1 MICTRAKVISTGE
14 IVLLRKPFHDEFT
27 CSLCEPD
34 YIQIDDN
41 GNTIYD
47 NAKNVIGYD
56 YDELIILDYHYDTT
70 QPVEVKEYVDK
81 DSIKKILFK
90 KDNDICEYNYL
101 YENRPYAICPNEMSW
116 EDMKNCC
123 DEMLE
128 IIRNIKQLV

>member
-14 IVLLRKPFHDEFT
+14 NVLLREPFHDEFT

-47 NAKNVIGYD
+47 NAKNVIGYAN
-56 YDELIILDYHYDTT
+56 DELILLDYHYDTT

-81 DSIKKILFK
+81 D
-90 KDNDICEYNYL
+90 
-101 YENRPYAICPNEMSW
+101 
-116 EDMKNCC
+116 
-123 DEMLE
+123 
-128 IIRNIKQLV
+128 IIRNILNKTDVVETKCKSILTPDKSGWYDLKGCCIELIEILNEIRDVVK